1 MYCVGKAACCRV
13 AVAVGCLFALAL
25 MANPNMADKR
35 QKPLL
40 ELGKQDGTAVELQLM
55 VDKARTVACD
65 REFIEVLVA
74 NPAIA
79 DVVTIS
85 NKQLYVLG
93 KAAGITNIS
102 LVGPDKRVLGVVQVE
117 VAHDLR
123 DMTQRIRELDRKST
137 RLNSSHLG
145 ISYAVFCLKKKRNQ
159 ETRLKQRRLIN
170 KSNLPSGHH
179 VERHKHSNVRHNHK
193 IALAQSSASNTNIP
207 SNDATQ
213 SA

>member
-1 MYCVGKAACCRV
+1 MYRVGKALA
-13 AVAVGCLFALAL
+13 AIGLITLFAGSSAS
-25 MANPNMADKR
+25 AATADKH

-40 ELGKQDGTAVELQLM
+40 ELGNQDRSAVQLRLT

-102 LVGPDKRVLGVVQVE
+102 LIGPDKHVLGVVQVE
-117 VAHDLR
+117 VDHDLQ
-123 DMTQRIRELDRKST
+123 DMAQRLRELVPEGDIT
-137 RLNSSHLG
+137 
-145 ISYAVFCLKKKRNQ
+145 V
-159 ETRLKQRRLIN
+159 
-170 KSNLPSGHH
+170 
-179 VERHKHSNVRHNHK
+179 
-193 IALAQSSASNTNIP
+193 SSAKGKVLLSG
-207 SNDATQ
+207 
-213 SA
+213 

>member
-1 MYCVGKAACCRV
+1 MYCVGKAICRRI
-13 AVAVGCLFALAL
+13 AFGAVGGLLVLAIIIAKPAL
-25 MANPNMADKR
+25 ADKR
-35 QKPLL
+35 QGPLL
-40 ELGKQDGTAVELQLM
+40 ELGKQDGLAVELQLT

-93 KAAGITNIS
+93 KSAGITNIS

-123 DMTQRIRELDRKST
+123 DMTERIRELVPDGNIIVTSVKGKVLLSGVVSHKVS
-137 RLNSSHLG
+137 RLS
-145 ISYAVFCLKKKRNQ
+145 
-159 ETRLKQRRLIN
+159 
-170 KSNLPSGHH
+170 
-179 VERHKHSNVRHNHK
+179 
-193 IALAQSSASNTNIP
+193 
-207 SNDATQ
+207 D
-213 SA
+213 